1 MNRLLRSSKTKSR
14 ILIVDDDRTTVIL
27 LSNIFKKEYEVF
39 STTKGA
45 EAFSMAV
52 EVMPDLIL
60 LDVIMP
66 DLDGYKVGI
75 KLKADPQT
83 KDIPLIFI
91 TSLDDIQSETLGLKI
106 GAIDYIHKPINP
118 MIANLRVRNHLE
130 LERQRNL
137 LSKMSYL
144 DGLTTSYNRRWFDQ
158 VFPSVW
164 KSCATDHKPLS
175 LFILDI
181 DWFKAYNDCYG
192 HLAGDDAL
200 KLVVEII
207 NSVLKRPSDMCAR
220 YGGEEFAGILFHVD
234 FAGGE
239 IVAEKIRSAVERANI
254 PHEKSPNG
262 ILTVSLGVGTAF
274 PGIDKTPKELVVL
287 ADKLLYKAKQE
298 GRNRVCSELLS
309 IERT

>member
-1 MNRLLRSSKTKSR
+1 M
-14 ILIVDDDRTTVIL
+14 V
-27 LSNIFKKEYEVF
+27 
-39 STTKGA
+39 
-45 EAFSMAV
+45 
-52 EVMPDLIL
+52 
-60 LDVIMP
+60 
-66 DLDGYKVGI
+66 
-75 KLKADPQT
+75 
-83 KDIPLIFI
+83 
-91 TSLDDIQSETLGLKI
+91 
-106 GAIDYIHKPINP
+106 
-118 MIANLRVRNHLE
+118 ANLRVHNHLE

-137 LSKMSYL
+137 LAKMSYL

-164 KSCATDHKPLS
+164 KNCATDHKPLS

-181 DWFKAYNDCYG
+181 DWFKDYNDCYG

-220 YGGEEFAGILFHVD
+220 YGGEEFVGILFHVD

-239 IVAEKIRSAVERANI
+239 IVAEKIRAAVERANI

-262 ILTVSLGVGTAF
+262 ILTVSLGVGTSF
-274 PGIDKTPKELVVL
+274 PGIDKTPKELVAL

>member
-1 MNRLLRSSKTKSR
+1 MNVLLRSQKVKSK

-39 STTKGA
+39 STTKGT
-45 EAFSMAV
+45 EAFSLAV
-52 EVMPDLIL
+52 DVMPDLIL
-60 LDVIMP
+60 LDVMMP

-75 KLKADPQT
+75 RLKADPKT
-83 KDIPLIFI
+83 KDIPVIFI

-118 MIANLRVRNHLE
+118 MVANLRVHNHLE
-130 LERQRNL
+130 LKRQRDL
-137 LSKMSYL
+137 LTKMSYL
-144 DGLTTSYNRRWFDQ
+144 DGLTASYNRRWFDQ
-158 VFPSVW
+158 VYPSVW
-164 KSCATDHKPLS
+164 KSCSTDRKPLS

-181 DWFKAYNDCYG
+181 DWFKAYNDYYG
-192 HLAGDDAL
+192 HLAGDDCL

-207 NSVLKRPSDMCAR
+207 NSVLKRPADMCAR
-220 YGGEEFAGILFHVD
+220 YGGEEFVGILFHVD

-239 IVAEKIRSAVERANI
+239 VVAEKIRTAIEKANI
-254 PHEKSPNG
+254 PHDKSPNG
-262 ILTVSLGVGTAF
+262 IITVSIGVGTAF
-274 PGIDKTPKELVVL
+274 PGIDKNSKELITL